1 MTYDTLSTKHHI
13 ISFASSDVYIFDS
26 QSCQVVTFVT
36 HKIFANWPDI
46 SAGRKVPF
54 VVDRHRKSLFPN
66 GNRHL
71 APSRSLAT
79 SHGWRR
85 GAAGG
90 KGGKE

>member
-1 MTYDTLSTKHHI
+1 MTYDALSTKYHI
-13 ISFASSDVYIFDS
+13 ISFTSSNVYIFDS
-26 QSCQVVTFVT
+26 QLCQMVTFVT

-71 APSRSLAT
+71 APSRSLAA

-85 GAAGG
+85 AAGE
-90 KGGKE
+90 KRGKE